1 MRGFLNPS
9 AADRRL
15 LGVPP
20 LSGPTPWVVA
30 IMSFS
35 ILIIAAAG
43 LALANT
49 ASQFARSVEARYSI
63 EVPAGSARLPQLI
76 NATRGMPGPTN
87 VTAVPVSEMR
97 DSLRHWLG
105 PLADSE
111 DLPVPALINF
121 DLTAGADPD
130 VLIRQIHKLEPNASI
145 ASHSRSVGPML
156 RSLRALQWIALTL
169 VVLLAGAASA
179 AIVLAA
185 RAALDTHRSTIE
197 VLHGIG
203 ATDRQITNLFQRKIA
218 IDALA
223 GSIMGAVIAAL
234 VLALL
239 AAGSAFLGQLTG
251 GATLG
256 VADLVLLAILPFA
269 LTALATLVAR
279 SAVLARL
286 RRAL

>member
-1 MRGFLNPS
+1 MKGLFRPS
-9 AADRRL
+9 PADRRL
-15 LGVPP
+15 LGVKP

-43 LALANT
+43 LALANS
-49 ASQFARSVEARYSI
+49 AGQFGRSTEARYSI
-63 EVPAGSARLPQLI
+63 EVPAGSERLGQLLDS
-76 NATRGMPGPTN
+76 TRRLRGTAN
-87 VTAVPVSEMR
+87 VTAVPESEMR
-97 DSLRHWLG
+97 DTLRRWLG
-105 PLADSE
+105 PLADSRE
-111 DLPVPALINF
+111 LPVPALVNF
-121 DLTAGADPD
+121 DLERGADAD
-130 VLIRQIHKLEPNASI
+130 RMRKQILKIEPNASV
-145 ASHSRSVGPML
+145 ASHSDALAPLL
-156 RSLRALQWIALTL
+156 RSLRMLQWVALTL
-169 VVLLAGAASA
+169 VVLLAVAASA
-179 AIVLAA
+179 AVVLAA
-185 RAALDTHRSTIE
+185 RAALDTHRTTIE

-203 ATDRQITNLFQRKIA
+203 ATDEQITGLFQRKIA

-223 GSIMGAVIAAL
+223 GSLIGAIAAGL

-256 VADLVLLAILPFA
+256 RPDIALLMLLPLA

-279 SAVLARL
+279 SAVIARL

>member
-1 MRGFLNPS
+1 MKGLLFSP
-9 AADRRL
+9 ADRRL

-43 LALANT
+43 LALANS
-49 ASQFARSVEARYSI
+49 AALFERSVEARYSI
-63 EVPAGSARLPQLI
+63 EVPAGSARLPELLE
-76 NATRGMPGPTN
+76 ATRRLPQVTN
-87 VTAVPVSEMR
+87 ATAVPESAMR
-97 DSLRHWLG
+97 DTLRRWLG
-105 PLADSE
+105 PLADSR
-111 DLPVPALINF
+111 DLPVPALVNF
-121 DLTAGADPD
+121 DLKPGADSD
-130 VLIRQIHKLEPNASI
+130 SVRRQIQKVEPGAVVQ
-145 ASHSRSVGPML
+145 AHSDAVAPML
-156 RSLRALQWIALTL
+156 DSLRSLQWIALTL

-185 RAALDTHRSTIE
+185 RAALDTHRATIE
-197 VLHGIG
+197 VLHDIG
-203 ATDRQITNLFQRKIA
+203 ATDRQITSLFQRKIA
-218 IDALA
+218 LDALA
-223 GSIMGAVIAAL
+223 GSVAGAIAAGL

-239 AAGSAFLGQLTG
+239 AAGSAVLGQLTG

-256 VADLVLLAILPFA
+256 RLDIVLLALLPFG

-286 RRAL
+286 RRAI